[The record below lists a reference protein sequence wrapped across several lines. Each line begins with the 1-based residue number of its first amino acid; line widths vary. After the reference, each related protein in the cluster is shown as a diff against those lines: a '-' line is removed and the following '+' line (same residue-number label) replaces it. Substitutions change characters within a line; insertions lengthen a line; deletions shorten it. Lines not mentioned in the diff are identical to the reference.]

1 MINEMER
8 NKLSKSSGDL
18 QRKKTDFPGTLP
30 FKLDNFDLLYRKYAH
45 GITIISAWDDNY
57 KVMEI
62 SIEPTVCFKIRAY
75 SIEQAL
81 VSVKYQGKGLGLLLY
96 KALISKLDFTLLS
109 NDSHSPGARKLWV
122 KLNQDNAINVYG
134 FDLQSNRVFSVEP
147 NGSMSELEAMPKD
160 IKLYDNLSSGL
171 IATRKNGQDDETLRV
186 LLKQSQIKFGS

>member
-81 VSVKYQGKGLGLLLY
+81 VSVKYQGKGLMERMARFEFYGLPRSIFRFY
-96 KALISKLDFTLLS
+96 SYQAQRWPSANS
-109 NDSHSPGARKLWV
+109 
-122 KLNQDNAINVYG
+122 
-134 FDLQSNRVFSVEP
+134 
-147 NGSMSELEAMPKD
+147 GSD
-160 IKLYDNLSSGL
+160 CDH
-171 IATRKNGQDDETLRV
+171 
-186 LLKQSQIKFGS
+186 